1 MLKFINI
8 PAAKL
13 LNNDNL
19 HSLPEEKQTMG
30 LMNGESL
37 LSETF

>member
-13 LNNDNL
+13 LNNEIL
-19 HSLPEEKQTMG
+19 YSLPEEKQTMG
-30 LMNGESL
+30 LLKGERFLTES
-37 LSETF
+37 F